1 MPSGYRPV
9 TAEEKA
15 AFEERGYHIL
25 RGALSPPEVARYRE
39 ALGSLLLT
47 PADHPYARL
56 LATTELSPCPPDNP
70 RGIWAGFDLPLFDE
84 RFYEIA
90 FHPAL
95 ALTMDALIGPDI
107 NLYETSFVSKIPG
120 FPGTY
125 RDWHQDSDYFDP
137 QANDRNAAVIL
148 YLDAMDR
155 ETGAT
160 WVVPGS
166 HRLGALPHVLPTE
179 ALSSRAREV
188 AGKERYEGQGVTF
201 QFQPGD
207 CLFFLARL
215 IHRAGGNRSGETRS
229 NLIYNYVRKDNLDLK
244 EPPRYV
250 GAGTPVVRAGR
261 LYLPFRGEEGR

>member
-1 MPSGYRPV
+1 MPTGYRSV
-9 TAEEKA
+9 TAEEQA
-15 AFEERGYHIL
+15 AFAERGYHIV
-25 RGALSPPEVARYRE
+25 RGALQPQEVARYRE
-39 ALGSLLLT
+39 ALGCLLLT
-47 PADHPYARL
+47 PAEHPYACL
-56 LATTELSPCPPDNP
+56 LAPTALSPCPPDNP

-84 RFYEIA
+84 RFYDLA
-90 FHPAL
+90 FHPVI

-120 FPGTY
+120 FPGAY

-137 QANDRNAAVIL
+137 QTNDRNAAVIL

-166 HRLGALPHVLPTE
+166 HRLGPLPHALPRE
-179 ALSSRAREV
+179 AVTSRAREV
-188 AGKERYEGQGVTF
+188 AEKERYEGQGVTF
-201 QFQPGD
+201 TFQPGD

-215 IHRAGGNRSGETRS
+215 IHRAGGNRGEQTRS

-250 GAGTPVVRAGR
+250 GTGTPVVRNGR
-261 LYLPFRGEEGR
+261 PYFPYRTEGT